1 MEPDDRQR
9 YLRALPAVDELFR
22 HPQSQAHLRI
32 YSKALVVASIRRVLE
47 RKRQAILR
55 SASEQEAGAVE
66 MAREHLLAAV
76 GEELAAATR
85 PSLRPVIN
93 ATGVVL
99 HTNLG
104 RAPLWAEALRNIVDI
119 ASRYSNLELDL
130 ITGERGSRYEHV
142 EEVLRQI
149 SGAES
154 ALVVN
159 NNAGAVLLA
168 LNSLAE
174 GKEVIVSRGQLVE
187 IGGSFRIPDVMRK
200 SGARLVE
207 VGTTNRTHLKD
218 YEQAI
223 NGETALL
230 LKVHTSNFRVLG
242 FTAEVSLK
250 ELVALGQA
258 KGLPVMEDLG
268 SGCFIDL
275 AEYGIER
282 EPTVQEAIEAGV
294 DVVTFS
300 GDKLLG
306 GPQAG
311 IILGKKEY
319 LDILKKNPLNR
330 SLRIDKLTLAGMEST
345 IRAYLNKAEAIKN
358 LPVLRMLTCPLEELE
373 RRSKRLQRKLAKE
386 LSSVCQVKLKEETSQ
401 VGGGAL
407 PLQILPTRV
416 IALRPLEIS
425 AADLEKKLRHT
436 DPPVIAR
443 VKEEE
448 VLLDLRTVAET
459 EEKLLLEGVR
469 QALQANCGMQ
479 NADCGMGEKV
489 IQYGAEFRNPNS
501 RIRNR

>member
-1 MEPDDRQR
+1 MEPEDRQR
-9 YLRALPAVDELFR
+9 YLRALPAVDELLR
-22 HPQSQAHLRI
+22 HSQGQTHLKI
-32 YSKALVVASIRRVLE
+32 HPKALVVGSIRRVLE
-47 RKRQAILR
+47 KKRQAILR
-55 SASEQEAGAVE
+55 SANDREAGAVE
-66 MAREHLLAAV
+66 IGQERILSEV
-76 GEELAAATR
+76 EEELAAATR

-104 RAPLWAEALRNIVDI
+104 RAPLSPVALRKISEI
-119 ASRYSNLELDL
+119 GGRYSNLELDL
-130 ITGERGSRYEHV
+130 TTGDRGSRYGHV
-142 EEVLRQI
+142 EEILCRM

-187 IGGSFRIPDVMRK
+187 IGGSFRIPDVMIK

-207 VGTTNRTHLKD
+207 VGTTNRTHLED
-218 YEQAI
+218 YEKSI
-223 NGETALL
+223 GERTALL
-230 LKVHTSNFRVLG
+230 LKVHTSNFRILG

-250 ELVALGQA
+250 DLVALGRA

-268 SGCFIDL
+268 SGCFVDL
-275 AEYGIER
+275 SEYGIEK
-282 EPTVQEAIEAGV
+282 EPTVQETMEAGV

-311 IILGKKEY
+311 IILGKKRY
-319 LDILKKNPLNR
+319 LDLLKKNPLNR
-330 SLRIDKLTLAGMEST
+330 ALRIDKLTLAGIEA
-345 IRAYLNKAEAIKN
+345 ILQVYLNDAQAIKN
-358 LPVLRMLTCPLEELE
+358 IPVLAMLTCPAGELE
-373 RRSKRLQRKLAKE
+373 RRAKRFQRKLIKD
-386 LSSVCQVKLKEETSQ
+386 LSTVCRVNLKEDVSQ

-407 PLQILPTRV
+407 PLQALPTWV
-416 IALRPLEIS
+416 IALRPLQTS
-425 AADLEKKLRHT
+425 AAKLEERLRKS

-448 VLLDLRTVAET
+448 VLLDLRTVAKT
-459 EEKLLLEGVR
+459 EESALLAGVR
-469 QALQANCGMQ
+469 QAL
-479 NADCGMGEKV
+479 K
-489 IQYGAEFRNPNS
+489 
-501 RIRNR
+501 